1 MSFWIKAMIPGLLLT
16 TAAWGQ
22 RDEEYR
28 VKAAFLFNFAK
39 FVEWPPR
46 AFKTS
51 TDPITICVMGQNP
64 FGNALTD
71 AVRGKTVD
79 GRTFLVRQVPP
90 EQPAAGCQILFV
102 GSSERKGL
110 HAILGD
116 IRTGGVLTVGEAD
129 TFSSEG
135 GIINF
140 KIESGRVCLQVNV
153 DAAEQAN
160 LHISSKLLSLAQIVK
175 R

>member
-1 MSFWIKAMIPGLLLT
+1 MRVWIKAMILGILLA

-39 FVEWPPR
+39 FVEWPR
-46 AFKTS
+46 RVFKTS
-51 TDPITICVMGQNP
+51 ADPITICVAGQNP

-79 GRTFLVRQVPP
+79 GRTFVVRQVPS
-90 EQPAAGCQILFV
+90 EQPVTGCQILFI
-102 GSSERKGL
+102 GSSERKWL
-110 HAILGD
+110 HSILGD
-116 IRTGGVLTVGEAD
+116 IKNGGVLTVGEAD

-140 KIESGRVCLQVNV
+140 KIDGGRVCL
-153 DAAEQAN
+153 
-160 LHISSKLLSLAQIVK
+160 
-175 R
+175 